1 MAQTTAAADA
11 VLQNHYL
18 PVLRDQ
24 INQRALLLFGYS
36 PAELEAGMGK
46 ANALNGETVDYHGIV
61 RDADKFE
68 FAGRNWFFAAH
79 TKRNESGTAVAEG
92 GNIPLPGQ
100 QGYEDFFD
108 SIKQFYKQFEITG
121 FAIEVS
127 ERSVAS
133 YVKLLEAETEGTI
146 NDARHSLNREGYGDG
161 KGTLATM
168 TADPGANQLTVDTV
182 QYLRV
187 GMFIDIIDNADDSVD
202 AANRQ
207 ITAINQT
214 TKVITYNG
222 ADITPVAG
230 SRVVLTGNNK
240 KELTGLE
247 SILDP
252 LGGGDSI
259 LHNVDGSVAGNEYWI
274 AKNLD
279 GGGSTFDE
287 DQGQQLLDDISSE
300 GFETEIIIT
309 TRGIRRRYVNTLKA
323 QKRFNDASSVVLHGG
338 FKAVMFNEQPL
349 VHDDQCR
356 KGRMWFLRPSDM
368 GWVWLGANDFRWLRR
383 DGNILRMTT
392 AVGPNNE
399 DRDNWRATLYRFHDL
414 ACFRRKVQ
422 GSIYNLADDTAK
434 VSS

>member
-1 MAQTTAAADA
+1 MAQTTAQADA
-11 VLQNHYL
+11 ILQNYYL

-36 PAELEAGMGK
+36 PEELEAGMGK
-46 ANALNGETVDYHGIV
+46 ANAIEGETVDYHGIV

-79 TKRNESGTAVAEG
+79 TKRNESGTAATEG

-121 FAIEVS
+121 FAMEVS
-127 ERSVAS
+127 ERSVGA

-146 NDARHSLNREGYGDG
+146 NDARFSLNREGYGDG
-161 KGTLATM
+161 TGALATM

-187 GMFIDIIDNADDSVD
+187 GQFIDIIDKADDSVD
-202 AANRQ
+202 AQNRQ

-214 TKVITYNG
+214 TKVITYSG

-230 SRVVLTGNNK
+230 SGVCLTGNWK
-240 KELTGLE
+240 KELTGLRAIVGPDGA
-247 SILDP
+247 SYTT
-252 LGGGDSI
+252 
-259 LHNVDGSVAGNEYWI
+259 LHSTNGSTAGNEYWQ
-274 AKNLD
+274 AKVYD
-279 GGGSTFDE
+279 GNAGTFDE
-287 DQGQQLLDDISSE
+287 DQGQQLLDDIAGE
-300 GFETEIIIT
+300 GFSTEIIIT

-323 QKRFNDASSVVLHGG
+323 QKRFNDAASVTLHGG
-338 FKAVMFNEQPL
+338 FKAIMYNEQPL
-349 VHDDQCR
+349 TFDDQCP
-356 KGRMWFLRPSDM
+356 KGFMWFLRPTDL

-383 DGNILRMTT
+383 DGKILRMTT
-392 AVGPNNE
+392 AVGSNNE
-399 DRDNWRATLYRFHDL
+399 DRDNWRGTLYRFHDM

-422 GSIYNLADDTAK
+422 GMIKNLADDTAK